1 MQSPYS
7 TFIHVKSPIRNI
19 LANQNHRSY
28 SGMRKKY
35 ECLIEVKITYGSEHW
50 EEFVSTKMTEAIS
63 KLKATVEEVGGKV
76 HIRH

>member
-1 MQSPYS
+1 MENPHSK
-7 TFIHVKSPIRNI
+7 FIYVKCIVRNI
-19 LANQNHRSY
+19 SSNQDHWSY

-76 HIRH
+76 HVRH